1 MNRRLLIAVDG
12 SLHANQGL
20 MYAADLL
27 AGREDISCTLI
38 HIQPVVSQYFIDE
51 AKSDPQ
57 IQETLK
63 RVQEHNRRQSEEI
76 LQKSKQILVDRGVAP
91 AVIETVGKARSMG
104 LAKDILEYAHTHLYD
119 AIVAGRRGLARVQK
133 IFMGSVSSKLAE
145 YSGGIP
151 LWVVD
156 GDIRPAKFLVAVDI
170 TAPWRHILDHLAV
183 MCAGLP
189 ELKLTFFH
197 VMQNGAVETD
207 ETFAIP
213 GVKEIGELMARNEKQ
228 VLDRFWEEATRELTA
243 AGFKRHQLEMLAP
256 GRSGKI
262 GRMISDYAT
271 ANNYDTVVIGR
282 RGGDQAYYFGSVSR
296 YVVERLSG
304 CAVWVLG

>member
-27 AGREDISCTLI
+27 AGRADIVCTLI
-38 HIQPVVSQYFIDE
+38 HIQPIVSQYFIDE
-51 AKSDPQ
+51 AKGDPQ

-63 RVQEHNRRQSEEI
+63 RVMDHNRLQSDEI
-76 LQKSKQILVDRGVAP
+76 LEKSKQVLMDRGVQPSA
-91 AVIETVGKARSMG
+91 IETVGKPRSMG
-104 LAKDILEYAHTHLYD
+104 LSKDILEYGHTHLFD

-151 LWVVD
+151 LWIVD
-156 GDIRPAKFLVAVDI
+156 GDIRPKKFLVAVDI
-170 TAPWRHILDHLAV
+170 TAPWRHMLDHLGA
-183 MCAGLP
+183 MCAGMP
-189 ELKLTFFH
+189 ELHLTFYH
-197 VMQNGAVETD
+197 VMQNNTSGEDDTVL
-207 ETFAIP
+207 IP
-213 GVKEIGELMARNEKQ
+213 GMKEIGELMTRNEKQ

-243 AGFKRHQLEMLAP
+243 AGFKRHQLEIIAP

-262 GRMISDYAT
+262 GRMITDYVT
-271 ANNYDTVVIGR
+271 NNQYDTVVIGR

-296 YVVERLSG
+296 YVVERLDG